1 MNFNET
7 EVRKAITVMK
17 PGNALF
23 EVRVIS
29 GRGNATGYFTTA
41 DTLINE
47 LKRLNL
53 AATCNVYITLNSI
66 KTNVIPDSRETSLS
80 RMGSR
85 LPQIPILLYMTG

>member
-41 DTLINE
+41 
-47 LKRLNL
+47 
-53 AATCNVYITLNSI
+53 C
-66 KTNVIPDSRETSLS
+66 
-80 RMGSR
+80 
-85 LPQIPILLYMTG
+85 LLYTSDAADD